1 MPSSAAPVLLPTFAV
16 QAVSLVSGVSAE
28 GRRVAVLR
36 AGLTG
41 GIGSGK
47 SEVSRRL
54 AAQGAVVIDA
64 DVAARSVVAPG
75 TPGLARVAEAF
86 GAEILGPDG
95 ALDRERLGA
104 IVFRDPASRATLNAI
119 IHPLVGEW
127 MRTAER
133 AAVDAAR
140 GDVVI
145 VHDVPLLAENRRA
158 ADFDLVIVVD
168 VPPDLQLKRLVSQRG
183 MTPEQAQARMAAQA
197 SREQRLAVADVVID
211 NSGSLDDLDRRV
223 AEVWAELTRRL
234 ANPQDT

>member
-1 MPSSAAPVLLPTFAV
+1 MPSSAAHVLPPIFAV

-28 GRRVAVLR
+28 RRRVAVLR

-54 AAQGAVVIDA
+54 AAHGAVIIDA

-95 ALDRERLGA
+95 ALDRGRLSA

-127 MRTAER
+127 MRAAER

-145 VHDVPLLAENRRA
+145 VHDVPLLAENRRPGG
-158 ADFDLVIVVD
+158 FDLVIVVD
-168 VPPDLQLKRLVSQRG
+168 VPPELQLERLVAQRG
-183 MTPEQAQARMAAQA
+183 MTPDQARARMAAQA
-197 SREQRLAVADVVID
+197 SREQRLAVADLVID
-211 NSGSLDDLDRRV
+211 NSGSLEDLDRSV
-223 AEVWAELTRRL
+223 AEVWADLQLR
-234 ANPQDT
+234 AAAPAP